1 MVGRDGASETS
12 TPEHSVSLRS
22 KLSGTVWI
30 ICDYPLIYA
39 GLEAAF
45 GEEMRVKQVENL
57 EGVGDQE
64 GEPSCVLVCAGQD
77 DTPLELAELRRPA
90 PGIPIVVVGLINDA
104 ALARSALQKGARGFV
119 HVGMQPSQ
127 IRTAISMVRKGE
139 MVVPREIITDLI
151 RQEAPVDV
159 FILTPRQREIL
170 QLVAEGLTNAQ
181 IARRL
186 FLSEYTIK
194 QHLRA
199 AYKLLGVR
207 NRTQAVRLYRSL
219 EEK

>member
-1 MVGRDGASETS
+1 MLGRERASETPRS
-12 TPEHSVSLRS
+12 EHAISLRS
-22 KLSGTVWI
+22 NLSGTVWI

-39 GLEAAF
+39 GLAAAF
-45 GEEMRVKQVENL
+45 GEEMKVKRVENL
-57 EGVGDQE
+57 DEIGDQE
-64 GEPSCVLVCAGQD
+64 EPFCVLVCAGQD
-77 DTPLELAELRRPA
+77 DTPLELAELRRAA
-90 PGIPIVVVGLINDA
+90 PSVPIVVVGLVNDA
-104 ALARSALQKGARGFV
+104 ALARSALQKGSRGFL

-127 IRTAISMVRKGE
+127 IRRAILMVRKGE
-139 MVVPREIITDLI
+139 LVVPREIITDLI
-151 RQEAPVDV
+151 QQDAPVDIL
-159 FILTPRQREIL
+159 ILTPRQREIL

-181 IARRL
+181 IARSL

>member
-1 MVGRDGASETS
+1 MPRRD
-12 TPEHSVSLRS
+12 
-22 KLSGTVWI
+22 
-30 ICDYPLIYA
+30 PLLVLTRVRRLA
-39 GLEAAF
+39 LDAARREAA
-45 GEEMRVKQVENL
+45 QAAA
-57 EGVGDQE
+57 GVARAQAE
-64 GEPSCVLVCAGQD
+64 AAAL
-77 DTPLELAELRRPA
+77 LAEREAEALAAPAAYAAWRPA
-90 PGIPIVVVGLINDA
+90 AEARRGALAQHAAQAEAAA

-127 IRTAISMVRKGE
+127 IRRAILMVRKGE
-139 MVVPREIITDLI
+139 LVVPREIITDLI
-151 RQEAPVDV
+151 RQEAPVD
-159 FILTPRQREIL
+159 ILMLTPRQREIL

-219 EEK
+219 EEE